1 MVLYKTELILGII
14 ILVFGGIILTL
25 FILSEVLFTIGVIIP
40 IMFILTGVYL
50 IYEAKTETEI
60 DEVKA

>member
-14 ILVFGGIILTL
+14 ILAFGVIILIL

-40 IMFILTGVYL
+40 IMFILTGIYL
-50 IYEAKTETEI
+50 LYEAKTEPEI
-60 DEVKA
+60 DEVKG

>member
-14 ILVFGGIILTL
+14 ILAFGGIILTL

-40 IMFILTGVYL
+40 IMLILTGVYL
-50 IYEAKTETEI
+50 IYEAKTEPEI